1 MTQLQTIK
9 KEISDPAN
17 MPEKRFSAGGISA
30 TVWSNVGEGKNGA
43 VSFRTVS
50 FQRTYKDKE
59 GNWKTSSSLR
69 IHDLPKAQVVLQK
82 AYEYLVLKEM
92 QDPVI

>member
-1 MTQLQTIK
+1 MAQLQTL
-9 KEISDPAN
+9 KEEPATGN
-17 MPEKRFSAGGISA
+17 MPERKFSAGGISA
-30 TVWSNVGEGKNGA
+30 TVWNNVGEGKTGA
-43 VSFRTVS
+43 VTYRTVS

-59 GNWKTSSSLR
+59 GNWKTSNSLR

-92 QDPVI
+92 QDSTI